1 MAETKKKP
9 SGGKKT
15 STAAKNNTKQKQS
28 STKSQTKQ
36 PQKSAPAQNRSAS
49 AQTDTRAPASQ
60 ASLSLVVLLLAVAA
74 IFSAVCLLVPDL
86 TGVVGGGLH
95 HILRGLFG
103 GAAFFLPVLLGIGA
117 IFYRRDAENEAVH
130 LKLLFGFLLL
140 ALIGVLFHTAA
151 RENPALQAEDFFD
164 AIAAMYSCGA
174 EGIGGGVIGGM
185 FAALLGLTG
194 IVGTLVISILAILML
209 SLFYVSMTPYQL
221 YLTIRYK
228 SYRYRE
234 RRQAV
239 REKHLPDMETRQAE
253 LKAREEAI
261 AVMRAE
267 QAERRRLEQEYR
279 MRERAVSREEAILM
293 GKRRRGAIDSN
304 IYATDEDTTTSAQN
318 PAAQNTAQQNG
329 EEYTMP
335 PEPPA
340 KKPARKTPDRNGAP
354 VSGEV
359 YDRGQMRGEMPVS
372 DNTDVSVTETETPAV
387 PDEDAY
393 TLAAED
399 ERNALARGEESYD
412 TSKFDRVSVI
422 AAEPPAEKPILPTS
436 ELDLAAIF
444 RNPDADA
451 EAEKTEI
458 AAEYDGYEEQ
468 TAELELTVTRSV
480 PDGCAGADAEE
491 EDDGIPP
498 FDMDDAPVPN
508 PRAAAAEEIPLGDP
522 ETDALIASL
531 GAMYGT
537 AKTEAAPPPVPQYQF
552 PPLTLLKKDLSVRS
566 EDVADELE
574 SNAAKL
580 VGILRSF
587 NVKTKIINVSRGP
600 TITRY
605 ELQPEAG
612 TRVRSVANLVDDIAL
627 GLAADGV
634 RIEAPIPGKSAIGIE
649 VPNHSVSTVYIRDL
663 IDSESFRTSKS
674 KLTTCLGMD
683 VAGAPIYLDAAKMPH
698 LLICG
703 ATGMGK
709 SVCINSLIVSMLYKA
724 TPDEVKLILIDPK
737 KVELNIYSGIPH
749 LLVPVVSDPKKA
761 AGALHWAVTE
771 MERRFA
777 LIEDVGMRDIKGYNE
792 ITKNDPDREYL
803 PQIVIIIDELAD
815 LMMTAPDDV
824 EESICR
830 LAQKA
835 RAAGMHL
842 IIGTQRPSVDVITG
856 LIKAN
861 IPSRIAFRVSSQM
874 DSRVVLD
881 TVGAEKLIGRGDM
894 LYAPVGAPKPQ
905 RVQGAFV
912 SEEEIDGIITFIKK
926 NAGHAAYSDDV
937 MESIEKEAAMC
948 GQKKG
953 KAPMEGDDFDGDGS
967 PDDPM
972 LRNAVELAVE
982 TGKISTSLI
991 QRRLS
996 LGYGRAAKL
1005 IDRMEQMGYVSAPE
1019 GQKPRRVLI
1028 TKEQYMELVLKQED
1042 II

>member
-1 MAETKKKP
+1 MAETKKKN
-9 SGGKKT
+9 SGTKKSAASEKNKQSNK
-15 STAAKNNTKQKQS
+15 STAK
-28 STKSQTKQ
+28 KSQNQVPAKRSPSVQ
-36 PQKSAPAQNRSAS
+36 PDSKPPIPQSTVTLA
-49 AQTDTRAPASQ
+49 
-60 ASLSLVVLLLAVAA
+60 VFLLAVCAVFG
-74 IFSAVCLLVPDL
+74 IVCLLLPDL

-95 HILRGLFG
+95 NILLGLFG
-103 GAAFFLPVLLGIGA
+103 GAAYFLPALLAVGA
-117 IFYRRDAENEAVH
+117 IFFRRDAEQDAVA
-130 LKLLFGFLLL
+130 LKVLFGFLLL
-140 ALIGVLFHTAA
+140 AFIGVLFHTAVW
-151 RENPALQAEDFFD
+151 EDPTLQANGFG
-164 AIAAMYSCGA
+164 AKISAMYNCGVN
-174 EGIGGGVIGGM
+174 GMGGGVIGGM

-194 IVGTLVISILAILML
+194 IAGTLVISIFSVLLL
-209 SLFYVSMTPYQL
+209 SLFYISMTPYQL
-221 YLTIRYK
+221 YLTVLYK
-228 SYRYRE
+228 CYRFRE
-234 RRQAV
+234 RQQIA
-239 REKHLPDMETRQAE
+239 RERNTPDMETRRAALQ
-253 LKAREEAI
+253 AREEAI

-267 QAERRRLEQEYR
+267 QAERRRVEQEYR
-279 MRERAVSREEAILM
+279 ARERAVSKEEAALT
-293 GKRRRGAIDSN
+293 GKRRRGAIDEN
-304 IYATDEDTTTSAQN
+304 IYASEPESTENMQTSD
-318 PAAQNTAQQNG
+318 G
-329 EEYTMP
+329 YTMP
-335 PEPPA
+335 AEPPV
-340 KKPARKTPDRNGAP
+340 KKTSRKSPDRNGTP
-354 VSGEV
+354 VSEKT
-359 YDRGQMRGEMPVS
+359 YDRGQIAGDAPAPEAVDGGADQPL
-372 DNTDVSVTETETPAV
+372 TPAV
-387 PDEDAY
+387 PDEAAY
-393 TLAAED
+393 TLAAQD
-399 ERNALARGEESYD
+399 EYDAVARGKESYD
-412 TSKFDRVSVI
+412 TATLDRVPAAAHGRTSVI
-422 AAEPPAEKPILPTS
+422 EAEAPVEKTILPTS
-436 ELDLAAIF
+436 EIDLAAIF
-444 RNPDADA
+444 RNP
-451 EAEKTEI
+451 EAEGDGGVSVESV
-458 AAEYDGYEEQ
+458 GYEEQ
-468 TAELELTVTRSV
+468 TAEIELAVTRST
-480 PDGCAGADAEE
+480 PDGCVGVKAD
-491 EDDGIPP
+491 DDDIPP
-498 FDMDDAPVPN
+498 FDVDDAVHAVPI
-508 PRAAAAEEIPLGDP
+508 PKGTEIPLGDP
-522 ETDALIASL
+522 DTEELLASL
-531 GAMYGT
+531 GQMYG
-537 AKTEAAPPPVPQYQF
+537 AAAAVPAAPPEPQYQF
-552 PPLTLLKKDLSVRS
+552 PPLTLLKKDLSDKA

-574 SNAAKL
+574 SNAEKL
-580 VGILRSF
+580 VSILRSF
-587 NVKTKIINVSRGP
+587 NVKTKIVNVSRGP

-649 VPNHSVSTVYIRDL
+649 VPNSSVSTVYIRDL
-663 IDSESFRTSKS
+663 IDSESFRSAKS

-724 TPDEVKLILIDPK
+724 TPDEVKLILVDPK

-881 TVGAEKLIGRGDM
+881 ASGAEKLIGRGDM
-894 LYAPVGAPKPQ
+894 LYSPVGAPKPQ

-953 KAPMEGDDFDGDGS
+953 KAPVEAEDFDGDGS

>member
-1 MAETKKKP
+1 MAETKKKTG
-9 SGGKKT
+9 GGKK
-15 STAAKNNTKQKQS
+15 SAASSKSKTKQS
-28 STKSQTKQ
+28 SAKSKTNQK
-36 PQKSAPAQNRSAS
+36 PKSAPEKSS
-49 AQTDTRAPASQ
+49 SAPAVSQ
-60 ASLSLVVLLLAVAA
+60 TTVSLAILFLAICAV
-74 IFSAVCLLVPDL
+74 FSAVCLLFPDL

-95 HILRGLFG
+95 TILRGLFG
-103 GAAFFLPVLLGIGA
+103 GAAYFLPVLLGIGA
-117 IFYRRDAENEAVH
+117 VFFKQDAEHDAVH
-130 LKLLFGFLLL
+130 LKLLFGFLLS
-140 ALIGVLFHTAA
+140 AFIGVLFHAA
-151 RENPALQAEDFFD
+151 VWEDPALQAEGVW
-164 AIAAMYSCGA
+164 ASVSAMYNCGA
-174 EGIGGGVIGGM
+174 GGMGGGVVGGM
-185 FAALLGLTG
+185 LASLLGLTG
-194 IVGTLVISILAILML
+194 IAGTLVISILAIALL
-209 SLFYVSMTPYQL
+209 SLFYISMTPYQL
-221 YLTIRYK
+221 FLTIRYK

-234 RRQAV
+234 RRQAA
-239 REKHLPDMETRQAE
+239 REKNVPDMETRRAQ
-253 LKAREEAI
+253 LQAREEAI

-267 QAERRRLEQEYR
+267 HYPRRRIEQEYR
-279 MRERAVSREEAILM
+279 ARERAVSREEAVLR

-304 IYATDEDTTTSAQN
+304 IYATDEDAAAVQN
-318 PAAQNTAQQNG
+318 PAPQDPAAKVR
-329 EEYTMP
+329 EEDTVP

-340 KKPARKTPDRNGAP
+340 QKQTRKSPDRNGTP
-354 VSGEV
+354 VPGEV
-359 YDRGQMRGEMPVS
+359 YDRGTISGEAPAS
-372 DNTDVSVTETETPAV
+372 EPAQETEDVPQTPAV
-387 PDEDAY
+387 PDENAY

-399 ERNALARGEESYD
+399 ERNALSRGEESYD
-412 TSKFDRVSVI
+412 TSRFDRVSVI
-422 AAEPPAEKPILPTS
+422 AAEPQPEKPILPTA
-436 ELDLAAIF
+436 EIDLAAIF
-444 RNPDADA
+444 RNPDTAE

-458 AAEYDGYEEQ
+458 AAEYDGYEQQ
-468 TAELELTVTRSV
+468 TAEIELSVTRSV
-480 PDGCAGADAEE
+480 PDGCVGADDA
-491 EDDGIPP
+491 DDGIPP
-498 FDMDDAPVPN
+498 FDVDDVPDTQAP
-508 PRAAAAEEIPLGDP
+508 AAEIPLGDP
-522 ETDALIASL
+522 DTDALIASL
-531 GAMYGT
+531 GVMYGT
-537 AKTEAAPPPVPQYQF
+537 AKTDAAPPPVPQYQF
-552 PPLTLLKKDLSVRS
+552 PPLTLLKKDLSTRS

-574 SNAAKL
+574 SNAEKL

-649 VPNHSVSTVYIRDL
+649 VPNSSVSTVYIRDL
-663 IDSESFRTSKS
+663 IDSEAFRTSKS

-709 SVCINSLIVSMLYKA
+709 SVCINSLIVSILYKA

-894 LYAPVGAPKPQ
+894 LYAPVGASKPQ
-905 RVQGAFV
+905 RVQGSFV

-953 KAPMEGDDFDGDGS
+953 KAPVEGEDFDGDGS

-996 LGYGRAAKL
+996 LGYVRAAKL

>member
-1 MAETKKKP
+1 MAETKKKSGAASGAKP
-9 SGGKKT
+9 SGAKSGGSKSSSGKASAKNKST
-15 STAAKNNTKQKQS
+15 TQKSTAS
-28 STKSQTKQ
+28 
-36 PQKSAPAQNRSAS
+36 KSAPAKKQGTQTSPAAAS
-49 AQTDTRAPASQ
+49 MPQGTVML
-60 ASLSLVVLLLAVAA
+60 LSLLLGLTG
-74 IFSAVCLLVPDL
+74 IFSGVCLLLPDL
-86 TGVVGGGLH
+86 TGPVGAGLH
-95 HILRGLFG
+95 GLLLGLFG
-103 GAAFFLPVLLGIGA
+103 RAAYVLPVLLLIGA
-117 IFYRRDAENEAVH
+117 AFLKKDIEYHAVGF
-130 LKLLFGFLLL
+130 KCLFGILLL
-140 ALIGVLFHTAA
+140 AFIGVLFHAPVLDD
-151 RENPALQAEDFFD
+151 PALQADSN
-164 AIAAMYSCGA
+164 AGTLQLLYTGGKAGL
-174 EGIGGGVIGGM
+174 GGGVIGG
-185 FAALLGLTG
+185 LLAMLLDFTGL
-194 IVGTLVISILAILML
+194 VGTYIISILAIAVLAL
-209 SLFYVSMTPYQL
+209 YFVGMTPRSLWITVL
-221 YLTIRYK
+221 YKLYK
-228 SYRYRE
+228 YRE
-234 RRQAV
+234 QRRAYQ
-239 REKHLPDMETRQAE
+239 EQNLPDMEERQAR
-253 LKAREEAI
+253 LDARAEAL

-267 QAERRRLEQEYR
+267 QAERRRVEQAYR
-279 MRERAVSREEAILM
+279 ARERAITREEEALT

-304 IYATDEDTTTSAQN
+304 IYAAEETGAAAEM
-318 PAAQNTAQQNG
+318 PA
-329 EEYTMP
+329 
-335 PEPPA
+335 EPPVRR
-340 KKPARKTPDRNGAP
+340 PVRKTPVRNGEP
-354 VSGEV
+354 VPGEV
-359 YDRGQMRGEMPVS
+359 YDRGQMAGDASAPENANAADEAATVQEEALTPAAPDETAYDLAVQDEENAISRGE
-372 DNTDVSVTETETPAV
+372 DN
-387 PDEDAY
+387 
-393 TLAAED
+393 
-399 ERNALARGEESYD
+399 RD
-412 TSKFDRVSVI
+412 TATIDRVEVLH
-422 AAEPPAEKPILPTS
+422 AEPAAEKPILATA

-444 RNPDADA
+444 RNPEQEGGETASA
-451 EAEKTEI
+451 LETV
-458 AAEYDGYEEQ
+458 GYEEQ
-468 TAELELTVTRSV
+468 TAELELAVTRTA
-480 PDGCAGADAEE
+480 PDGCAQLPDDD
-491 EDDGIPP
+491 DDGIPP
-498 FDMDDAPVPN
+498 FDVGDTSDA
-508 PRAAAAEEIPLGDP
+508 EIPLGDP

-531 GAMYGT
+531 GQMYGT
-537 AKTEAAPPPVPQYQF
+537 APAAPAEPPKPQYQF
-552 PPLTLLKKDLSVRS
+552 PPVTLLKKDLSS
-566 EDVADELE
+566 AAEDVTGELE
-574 SNAAKL
+574 ANAAKL
-580 VGILRSF
+580 VDILRSF
-587 NVKTKIINVSRGP
+587 NVKTKIVNVSRGP

-634 RIEAPIPGKSAIGIE
+634 RIEAPIPGKSAVGIE
-649 VPNHSVSTVYIRDL
+649 VPNRSVATVYIREL
-663 IDSESFRTSKS
+663 IDSEVFRGAKS

-761 AGALHWAVTE
+761 AGSLHWAVTE

-881 TVGAEKLIGRGDM
+881 SVGAEKLIGRGDM
-894 LYAPVGAPKPQ
+894 LYSPVGAPKPQ

-912 SEEEIDGIITFIKK
+912 SEEEIDAIISFIKK

-953 KAPMEGDDFDGDGS
+953 KPAVEGEDFDGDGS

-972 LRNAVELAVE
+972 LKNAVELAVE